1 MLQAM
6 NTGHDGSMST
16 CHADTPRDAV
26 ARIES
31 MVLMAGIDF
40 PMRAIRQQLSRALDL
55 IVQIERFND
64 GARRITSITEVQRM
78 EGDTVTLQDIF
89 EYRLDTDH
97 AGQLIYTGLRPTC
110 GKFERNGVRLPAYM
124 DQHSFGAERPVAGQ
138 PVPLAVAATPG
149 DFGIRPGRVERRNG
163 R

>member
-1 MLQAM
+1 
-6 NTGHDGSMST
+6 
-16 CHADTPRDAV
+16 
-26 ARIES
+26 
-31 MVLMAGIDF
+31 VLMAGIDF

-89 EYRLDTDH
+89 EYRLDKDSGDGSGKL
-97 AGQLIYTGLRPTC
+97 AYTGLRPTC

-124 DQHSFGAERPVAGQ
+124 DQHSFGGERPAAGGQ
-138 PVPLAVAATPG
+138 PVPLAAVTPG
-149 DFGIRPGRVERRNG
+149 DFGIRPGRVERQRG